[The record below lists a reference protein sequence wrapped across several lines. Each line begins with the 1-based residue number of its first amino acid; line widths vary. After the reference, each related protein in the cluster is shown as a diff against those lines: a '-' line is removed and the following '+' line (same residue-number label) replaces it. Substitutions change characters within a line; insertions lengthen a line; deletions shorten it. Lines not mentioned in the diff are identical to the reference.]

1 MIAIKG
7 MTMPKTC
14 YDCPLL
20 QDGWVDRFCGIT
32 WMPLRY
38 PEYREKR
45 DKTCPLVPC
54 IGIIRGYKEHK
65 PKLFDFDD
73 EVEE

>member
-1 MIAIKG
+1 MIAIKDIE
-7 MTMPKTC
+7 MPKTC

-45 DKTCPLVPC
+45 DKTCPLV
-54 IGIIRGYKEHK
+54 
-65 PKLFDFDD
+65 
-73 EVEE
+73 EVIE

>member
-1 MIAIKG
+1 MFDYIKG
-7 MTMPKTC
+7 QGF
-14 YDCPLL
+14 Y
-20 QDGWVDRFCGIT
+20 V
-32 WMPLRY
+32 WMLLRY
-38 PEYREKR
+38 PEYRKKR

-73 EVEE
+73 EVEEE